1 MEVVSTV
8 MNFVTSSQITSDSA
22 KPLKIMTKLRGWSLN
37 NEPVSSHM
45 NHSSCAHE
53 EPMTNANGRHRTTTL
68 SSQDNLKKENK
79 DLVPQLQKTLGPH
92 EYVKKPETS

>member
-8 MNFVTSSQITSDSA
+8 TNFVTSSHITSDSA
-22 KPLKIMTKLRGWSLN
+22 KPLKIITKLRGWSLN

-53 EPMTNANGRHRTTTL
+53 EPMTNANGRHKTTTL
-68 SSQDNLKKENK
+68 LSQDNLKK
-79 DLVPQLQKTLGPH
+79 KTRI
-92 EYVKKPETS
+92 